1 MRAYVQTEEFNTE
14 TVFFNHMVVTNDVQN
29 QRAEQRFKITRVGV
43 TGVKKPV
50 VVRRPWGDVTLNATI
65 DVYVDLPSDQKGSHM
80 SRNVEVTG
88 EVVDRSVREPVGGL
102 EILSSQM
109 CNILLERH
117 DYASYSEVDVSADYF
132 IEKVSPGGRSSLE
145 PYEIRSRTEAHRYGT
160 VRKYIGV
167 SVIGLNA
174 CPCAME
180 TVRMIYTERNP
191 ELKGMLEKI
200 PVITHN
206 QRNRSQVMIEVPEG
220 KEVEVNDLIDIVES
234 SLSSPTYEILKRK
247 DEAEVVIRAHENP
260 KFVEDVVRDIL
271 SRVLN
276 RYNDFPDNT
285 HVEVRSESEESIH
298 KHNAFAER
306 VTTFGELRE

>member
-1 MRAYVQTEEFNTE
+1 MFKTENP
-14 TVFFNHMVVTNDVQN
+14 FFGNMSLPNDVQN
-29 QRAEQRFKITRVGV
+29 QLAEQRFKITRVGV

-50 VVRRPWGDVTLNATI
+50 TVRRPWGDVTLNATI
-65 DVYVDLPSDQKGSHM
+65 DVYVDLPLDQKGSHM

-88 EVVDRSVREPVGGL
+88 EVVDRTVREPVKGL
-102 EILSSQM
+102 EELSAQM
-109 CNILLERH
+109 CEILLERH
-117 DYASYSEVDVSADYF
+117 DYASYSEVDISADYF
-132 IEKVSPGGRSSLE
+132 RESCLPGGKSSYE
-145 PYEIRSRTEAHRYGT
+145 NYEICSRTEAYRGG
-160 VRKYIGV
+160 VLRKYIGV
-167 SVIGLNA
+167 TVIGLNA

-180 TVRMIYTERNP
+180 SVRSIYGEKFP
-191 ELKGMLEKI
+191 EIKDALKKI

-206 QRNRSQVMIEVPEG
+206 QRNRSQVMIEVPDG

-247 DEAEVVIRAHENP
+247 DEAKVVIDAHESP

-271 SRVLN
+271 AKILVKYS
-276 RYNDFPDNT
+276 DFPDEV

-306 VTTFGELRE
+306 VTTFGELRA